1 MLCKQLLNIIKCYVD
16 SYQCR
21 QIQVLLFWKFLEI
34 FFPLNTL
41 NPQLAESTHVEPMN
55 MESWLYFAHKFLIKA
70 ILKRYMNALSSN
82 KPLGS
87 ISIFSLLKFWRTDLT
102 VLIDVSGIKSILLVN
117 PRKSGL
123 QAISNIHPPILTKQ
137 IINPWR
143 RE

>member
-1 MLCKQLLNIIKCYVD
+1 MLCKQLLNIIKCWIVTITD
-16 SYQCR
+16 
-21 QIQVLLFWKFLEI
+21 KFSFAFGSFHQI
-34 FFPLNTL
+34 FFPWILSSYSWL
-41 NPQLAESTHVEPMN
+41 NPHVEPMN
-55 MESWLYFAHKFLIKA
+55 MESWLHFAHKFLIKA
-70 ILKRYMNALSSN
+70 ILKRYMNVLSSN

-102 VLIDVSGIKSILLVN
+102 VLIDVSGVKSILLVN

-123 QAISNIHPPILTKQ
+123 QAISNIHPSILTKQ